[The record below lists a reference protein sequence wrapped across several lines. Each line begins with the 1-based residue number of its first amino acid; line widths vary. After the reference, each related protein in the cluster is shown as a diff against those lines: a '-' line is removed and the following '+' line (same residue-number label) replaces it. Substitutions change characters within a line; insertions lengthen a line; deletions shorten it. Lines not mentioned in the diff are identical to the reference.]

1 MERTTDHSTRG
12 KSNVP
17 VYVLSLVGLAVYA
30 GGTYVVVDQAGG
42 VGVHS
47 EDSNTPNG
55 VMPGP
60 PAFPH

>member
-1 MERTTDHSTRG
+1 MASTSKSTG

-17 VYVLSLVGLAVYA
+17 MYVMTVLGLVIYA
-30 GGTYVVVDQAGG
+30 ATTWVVVDNAGG

-55 VMPGP
+55 VVPGP
-60 PAFPH
+60 PAFK